1 MFMFGKTHKGIL
13 PAAVIVL
20 LITIAS
26 IYLLISYRPES
37 QADIE
42 KQQEAD
48 NIGSTERKIP
58 SPSEIIMLQD
68 STRIY
73 VLDKEGLNIST
84 ASENRV
90 EVTMDGDMFFNV
102 AEQPGK
108 FTVRT
113 RLLTLSV
120 TGKAAFRVSAYSKD
134 DGEEVQT
141 LYGLITAEKNYK
153 SDFPAPETLQNNN
166 LLMINRTIDLME
178 KEENQDM
185 LELAQWKKKAD
196 ALKISRYLRP

>member
-1 MFMFGKTHKGIL
+1 MFSKTFKVIL

-20 LITIAS
+20 LIAIAG
-26 IYLLISYRPES
+26 IYFLISYSSES
-37 QADIE
+37 QAGLE

-84 ASENRV
+84 ASKNRF

-102 AEQPGK
+102 AERPGK
-108 FTVRT
+108 FMVRT